1 MAEKIIQGILKKQQN
16 KEPLLQLMSESA
28 EKETALGTMSR
39 YASPESF
46 LTNGSKDIIERYGID
61 TKKSLYTFCGP

>member
-1 MAEKIIQGILKKQQN
+1 
-16 KEPLLQLMSESA
+16 MSESA